1 MIRYSVCNCRSQGV
15 VHPANSVGVRLH
27 SAQGAH
33 CSSSTQERG
42 VLASPP
48 SKKGRPLK
56 QAIIDAVQAFYRSE
70 EISRQ
75 MPGGTDHVTVR
86 QLDGSKVQ
94 VQKKLVLFTLKEAH
108 QLYCSDYPP
117 EMHCSFGKFASLRP
131 QECILPD
138 SNSGCHTV
146 CVCSY
151 HENVKLMFDS
161 VKHIFACDAAHEE
174 SRKRTRSAPPTS
186 ATTGISWR
194 ACAARCPAVP
204 ATTTASATPAM

>member
-56 QAIIDAVQAFYRSE
+56 QAIIDAVQALFYRSE

-94 VQKKLVLFTLKEAH
+94 VQKKLVLFTLKEAN
-108 QLYCSDYPP
+108 QLYCSD
-117 EMHCSFGKFASLRP
+117 
-131 QECILPD
+131 
-138 SNSGCHTV
+138 
-146 CVCSY
+146 
-151 HENVKLMFDS
+151 
-161 VKHIFACDAAHEE
+161 
-174 SRKRTRSAPPTS
+174 
-186 ATTGISWR
+186 
-194 ACAARCPAVP
+194 
-204 ATTTASATPAM
+204 

>member
-1 MIRYSVCNCRSQGV
+1 M
-15 VHPANSVGVRLH
+15 
-27 SAQGAH
+27 
-33 CSSSTQERG
+33 
-42 VLASPP
+42 LASPP

-117 EMHCSFGKFASLRP
+117 EMHCSFGKFASCAR
-131 QECILPD
+131 
-138 SNSGCHTV
+138 
-146 CVCSY
+146 
-151 HENVKLMFDS
+151 
-161 VKHIFACDAAHEE
+161 
-174 SRKRTRSAPPTS
+174 RSASFPT
-186 ATTGISWR
+186 ATLAVTLSV
-194 ACAARCPAVP
+194 CAR
-204 ATTTASATPAM
+204 TTRTSS

>member
-1 MIRYSVCNCRSQGV
+1 M
-15 VHPANSVGVRLH
+15 
-27 SAQGAH
+27 
-33 CSSSTQERG
+33 
-42 VLASPP
+42 LASPP

-94 VQKKLVLFTLKEAH
+94 VQKKLVIFTLKEAH

-131 QECILPD
+131 QECILAD

-161 VKHIFACDAAHEE
+161 V
-174 SRKRTRSAPPTS
+174 
-186 ATTGISWR
+186 
-194 ACAARCPAVP
+194 
-204 ATTTASATPAM
+204 